1 MAKYYPIFLNIV
13 GKKCVVIGGGSVAW
27 RKVCSLMEAGAMVTV
42 VSPEFCSELEKETGI
57 EKIRQKYSEELL
69 GGAVIVVASTDD
81 QEVNKKVYYDAVNR
95 GIPVNV
101 VDKPEYCSFIVPSS
115 FTRGDLCISI
125 STGGASPALASN
137 IRAYLEKQ
145 FGDEYEKFV
154 KLLSEMRRKVISEIE
169 DESIRRAILQRI
181 AGLDFLEIIRK
192 DGISEAKRKMLA
204 LISEKILN
212 G

>member
-1 MAKYYPIFLNIV
+1 MAKYYPIFLNII

-27 RKVCSLMEAGAMVTV
+27 RKVRSLKEAGAMVTV

-81 QEVNKKVYYDAVNR
+81 QEVNKKVYYDAVNL

-115 FTRGDLCISI
+115 FNRGDLCISI